1 MKYALNLAEDGR
13 ILSVTYEEYAPID
26 AVIVDYI
33 PEGDITDFRYVD
45 GEYISDPSDDHILTE
60 KYQRI
65 FELKQNLAATDYN
78 IIKIVEGAAT
88 IDEMADIIDQ
98 RSKWRKEINE
108 IEAELG

>member
-13 ILSVTYEEYAPID
+13 ILSVTFEEYAPVD
-26 AVIVDYI
+26 AVIVDHI

-45 GEYISDPSDDHILTE
+45 GEYISDPSDDYILTE

-65 FELKQNLAATDYN
+65 FELKQLLSATDYN

-88 IDEMADIIDQ
+88 IEEMTDIIEQ

>member
-13 ILSVTYEEYAPID
+13 ILSVTFEEYAPAD
-26 AVIVDYI
+26 AVIVKYI